1 MDWTLTSIMLPMLFG
16 YWGATNRLSLFKTP
30 SVIALPQD
38 PVPLRPTDP
47 QGDTALPV
55 DPVPIRPFFGG
66 LIGGLGA
73 ILVVHIL
80 GQNVTRSGF
89 FPLVLTA
96 FAAGFVTTRLVREI
110 FALVRKT

>member
-16 YWGATNRLSLFKTP
+16 YWGAANRLSLFKTP
-30 SVIALPQD
+30 SVIALPYD
-38 PVPLRPTDP
+38 PIPL
-47 QGDTALPV
+47 
-55 DPVPIRPFFGG
+55 RPFFGG